1 MPKVVSR
8 RAAMLGAACL
18 AMATSAQ
25 AQDAY
30 PSRPIKIVVPFAA
43 GGGVDT
49 VARLL
54 AEELRVSLGQ
64 AIVVENAAG
73 ASGMRGAEMAVRA
86 EPDGY
91 TLLLASAGETAVN
104 PHLFKDMRYDAQRDL
119 SPISLVVKV
128 PNVLVVGAATPYK
141 TLDDFLKDGRIG
153 GKISYSSS
161 GIGNPQHLAG
171 ELMNRM
177 AKGQMTHVPYRGAAQ
192 QVQDVIGGSVA
203 GTFAS
208 YLAVASFV
216 QNGQVRALGVT
227 SAERIPSLKD
237 VPAIGEHPEL
247 KGFEVTNWF
256 GLFAPAKTP
265 PAVIARVNAAVAK
278 ALAAATIADKLQTLG
293 SYPSPNSPEAFRAFL
308 AAETAK
314 FKEIVA
320 AAGVTLQ

>member
-1 MPKVVSR
+1 
-8 RAAMLGAACL
+8 
-18 AMATSAQ
+18 
-25 AQDAY
+25 
-30 PSRPIKIVVPFAA
+30 
-43 GGGVDT
+43 
-49 VARLL
+49 
-54 AEELRVSLGQ
+54 
-64 AIVVENAAG
+64 
-73 ASGMRGAEMAVRA
+73 
-86 EPDGY
+86 
-91 TLLLASAGETAVN
+91 
-104 PHLFKDMRYDAQRDL
+104 
-119 SPISLVVKV
+119 
-128 PNVLVVGAATPYK
+128 
-141 TLDDFLKDGRIG
+141 
-153 GKISYSSS
+153 
-161 GIGNPQHLAG
+161 
-171 ELMNRM
+171 
-177 AKGQMTHVPYRGAAQ
+177 
-192 QVQDVIGGSVA
+192 VA

-278 ALAAATIADKLQTLG
+278 ALSAATIADKLQTLG